1 MSEKISLKNLGLEGM
16 AKWVH
21 RFVMFV
27 TYPFRHFYAFLIMLL
42 IIIAICVTVPLLKGV
57 SLKEIPT
64 WYAQKIQIVQ
74 PLKNLQIKSI
84 SKKIKAAKFKKE
96 VKLKRA
102 EYEPK
107 VASAEK
113 NVELNEEKPEKY
125 RTWNIKN
132 KPVSQKGEIKAAV
145 LEGQPQEEMIVE
157 IEKIDLQA
165 PKKVEVETKTIIESE
180 ERPDLPEPVM
190 EIKEESVLEEIVP
203 ELIYQKRDDLGL
215 TYYQTP
221 KRITG
226 EAIIYGANELYVD
239 DTYLYL
245 YGIYTDPNIHNE
257 ARARAY
263 LRRLI
268 ANKTVECYIVAET
281 KDEIGTGICFVAGK
295 NINQSMVDAYEADNI
310 AL

>member
-1 MSEKISLKNLGLEGM
+1 MSEKVNLKNLGLEGM

-27 TYPFRHFYAFLIMLL
+27 TYPFRHFYVFLIVLL
-42 IIIAICVTVPLLKGV
+42 IIASVCVALPLLNGAP
-57 SLKEIPT
+57 LKEIPT
-64 WYAQKIQIVQ
+64 WYTQKLTVVQ
-74 PLKNLQIKSI
+74 SLKNVQIKSI
-84 SKKIKAAKFKKE
+84 SKKMKETKFKKE
-96 VKLKRA
+96 VKLKHA

-107 VASAEK
+107 VESVENVAELK
-113 NVELNEEKPEKY
+113 EKKPEKY
-125 RTWNIKN
+125 RAWNIKN
-132 KPVSQKGEIKAAV
+132 KTVSPKGEIKAAV
-145 LEGQPQEEMIVE
+145 LNEQAQEETTVE
-157 IEKIDLQA
+157 IEK
-165 PKKVEVETKTIIESE
+165 V
-180 ERPDLPEPVM
+180 DLPTPEKAKIEKETVVEIEKTDSSEPDIQ
-190 EIKEESVLEEIVP
+190 IKEETVSEEIKP
-203 ELIYQKRDDLGL
+203 ELKYQKRDDLDL

-221 KRITG
+221 KYIAG

-257 ARARAY
+257 VRARAY
-263 LRRLI
+263 LRSLI

-281 KDEIGTGICFVAGK
+281 KDGIGTGICFAAGK